1 MWKWFFAI
9 LLLAASAAAQYWAIE
24 RRSGRVCRAAAE
36 LSAQAPRVRAWLADA
51 DADPFLHGA
60 PFRGLTGAVVE
71 EMLQR
76 ARWISSE
83 TSGGRLPPEAHKAY
97 HELAISAREPAPL
110 SAGLQAVAAFSSSLR
125 CEGRAPAGEE
135 GRLHFKVSE
144 ADRAWDEQKKQAEAD
159 KLVFAQD
166 RLIYCKGDELL
177 RSLSK
182 VLATRE
188 ARCKATK
195 LPPKLAAACQEKTAE
210 ALDAE
215 IADLEK
221 QKDFNM
227 KKLRQKWPEPVLKEL
242 ACASPS

>member
-1 MWKWFFAI
+1 MWKWIFAI
-9 LLLAASAAAQYWAIE
+9 LLLAASAGAQYWAIE

-36 LSAQAPRVRAWLADA
+36 LSMHAPRVGVWLADSA
-51 DADPFLHGA
+51 ADPFLHGA
-60 PFRGLTGAVVE
+60 PFRGPTGAVLE

-76 ARWISSE
+76 ARWITSE
-83 TSGGRLPPEAHKAY
+83 TSGGRLAPEAHKAF
-97 HELAISAREPAPL
+97 HRLAISAREPAAL
-110 SAGLQAVAAFSSSLR
+110 AENLAAVAALSPALR

-135 GRLHFKVSE
+135 SKLHFKVSE
-144 ADRAWDEQKKQAEAD
+144 ADRAWDEQKKQVATER
-159 KLVFAQD
+159 LVFEQD
-166 RLIYCKGDELL
+166 RQIYCKGDELL
-177 RSLSK
+177 RGLQK

-188 ARCKATK
+188 LRCKGGK
-195 LPPKLAAACQEKTAE
+195 LPPKQAVACQRKSE

-242 ACASPS
+242 ACG